1 MSASQPS
8 VAKND
13 GAPGS
18 ERHARSLPAWAKWTF
33 WGVALA
39 IGVGAGS
46 GIAIVSRATQ
56 RPVAQALPSAASRP
70 AATWAKGARPAPNFR
85 LTDQHGKALS
95 LAGLRGRPVLVTF
108 IDPLCRNLCPLEAKV
123 LNDVVLRATPATRPV
138 IAAVSVNPWGDAPQN
153 FRQDAVRWQ
162 LVPQWRW
169 GIGSQAELAR
179 VWRDYEIGVQVSK
192 RTVAG
197 VTVREI
203 AHTEATYLVDASG
216 HERAVFVY
224 PFRAADVLRA
234 VRRLAR
240 GA

>member
-1 MSASQPS
+1 MSASPPS
-8 VAKND
+8 VAND
-13 GAPGS
+13 AGAPES
-18 ERHARSLPAWAKWTF
+18 KRSARSLPAWAKWTF
-33 WGVALA
+33 WGLALA
-39 IGVGAGS
+39 IGVGAGA
-46 GIAIVSRATQ
+46 GIAVVSRTAQ
-56 RPVAQALPSAASRP
+56 RPVAQAPPNAAARP
-70 AATWAKGARPAPNFR
+70 AVTWARGARPAPDFR
-85 LTDQHGKALS
+85 LTDQNGRTFS
-95 LAGLRGRPVLVTF
+95 LRSLRGRSVLVTF

-138 IAAVSVNPWGDAPQN
+138 IAAVSVNPWGDAPAN

-169 GIGSQAELAR
+169 GIGSHAELAR
-179 VWRDYEIGVQVSK
+179 VWRDYEIGVQVSN

-234 VRRLAR
+234 VRRLGRSA
-240 GA
+240 